1 MKHGDKITTRV
12 SWCRKGLG
20 MKSLTYRFRCEP
32 VPFTGLGFGRS
43 WFYAWHKKPRTTQ
56 ERRMS
61 FAHKGYVRGR
71 RTGCNLPNTWDDM
84 QRSDCRTR
92 KSWKKRRKIRK
103 QWMKNESLSV

>member
-20 MKSLTYRFRCEP
+20 MRYLTYNFRCDP
-32 VPFTGLGFGRS
+32 VPFTGLRFRK

-61 FAHKGYVRGR
+61 FAHKEYTRGR
-71 RTGCNLPNTWDDM
+71 RTGCNLPNTDDDVL
-84 QRSDCRTR
+84 RSDCRTR
-92 KSWKKRRKIRK
+92 KSWKKRFKVKR
-103 QWMKNESLSV
+103 QWMKHESLSM